1 MPKPIFTPAD
11 IAAWERDL
19 DDTPPSPTELDWPSF
34 ADITAFKGGALT
46 AGAVLRLK
54 TRDNSNVDIR
64 MNPVAARELAAWLLH
79 AGQKAGWLDEQGN
92 VTSPLANFDG

>member
-1 MPKPIFTPAD
+1 MPKPIFTPDD

-19 DDTPPSPTELDWPSF
+19 DNTPPSPTEQEWPSF

-54 TRDNSNVDIR
+54 TRGDAHVDIR
-64 MNPVAARELAAWLLH
+64 LNPVAARELAAWLLH
-79 AGQKAGWLDEQGN
+79 AGTQAGWIDDAGN
-92 VTSPLANFDG
+92 VVSPIAEFDA